1 MDSFSY
7 FGALD
12 FLLNDLF
19 RLFLTKWM
27 DWEKKTNVH
36 HLHRRIF
43 LA

>member
-27 DWEKKTNVH
+27 DWEKKQMCTIYIDV
-36 HLHRRIF
+36 F
-43 LA
+43 F